1 MSPITVKELSGGDI
15 KWLARSREAK
25 LWAEQVGSRRKNCS
39 HGHTPELARKLEDL
53 CARDRPANNH

>member
-25 LWAEQVGSRRKNCS
+25 LWAEQVGARRKNCS
-39 HGHTPELARKLEDL
+39 HGHTPELARKLED
-53 CARDRPANNH
+53 PSVF